1 MSELEIVLIF
11 WKEIGKVDFWD
22 STEIVDIEFSLLVA
36 DSTDVMILMKQ
47 SLWNVV
53 GVSYK

>member
-47 SLWNVV
+47 SL
-53 GVSYK
+53 